1 MLQVKQII
9 ASVFSTFKMAHYKT
23 DVYKTNE
30 LNGLYCIFCFLAG
43 HTHGGQFFPASIL
56 IYLYNPFYA
65 GLYEYRNSLVYVSQG
80 AVYWGI
86 PMRIGSEAEVNL
98 ITLYAEE

>member
-1 MLQVKQII
+1 MRNLELAIWTVKYP
-9 ASVFSTFKMAHYKT
+9 V
-23 DVYKTNE
+23 
-30 LNGLYCIFCFLAG
+30 IFLG

-56 IYLYNPFYA
+56 IYLFNPFYS
-65 GLYEYRNSLVYVSQG
+65 GLYEYKNSLVYVSQG

-98 ITLYAEE
+98 ITLYAEQ